1 MVAIGFGTEERR
13 KRAELQRNNERE
25 RERERER
32 ELIRNSL
39 IKSRRERELNNNIY
53 HLCLELCYS
62 LILKVE
68 LHCNTI
74 PKFFAILGI

>member
-25 RERERER
+25 IER

-62 LILKVE
+62 PILKVE